1 MKVTYN
7 LDPQIVRE
15 VRNVVVA
22 LSGPP
27 ARLTLSGFVEAA
39 LSNELERFRSALNQG
54 KPFAGAGTP
63 LRGGR
68 PIKDG
73 AA

>member
-1 MKVTYN
+1 MKATFN
-7 LDPQIVRE
+7 LSPELVRE

-27 ARLTLSGFVEAA
+27 ARLTLTGFVEAA
-39 LSNELERFRSALNQG
+39 LANELERFRAALNNG
-54 KPFAGAGTP
+54 KPFGGAGAP